1 MELRVKFS
9 QWTAGIPVVM
19 LNKETANRLGVHVQG
34 KVSIKTLNTHSR
46 ELVSIVDII
55 EGSSVRKDEILVS
68 SEIIES
74 LKLTKN
80 QKIDVN
86 FAPSSESLEYI
97 KKKLNGKRLSQKE
110 IDEIIK
116 EVVEN
121 SLSDPEAAL
130 FISAMYKHGMT
141 SQEEVW
147 LIKSMLNHG
156 KTMPVKGKYVVDKHS
171 VGGVPGNR
179 TTPIVVSIC
188 ASAGL
193 TFPKTSS
200 RAITSAAGTA
210 DVMEAV
216 CRVEFPKRELLRI
229 LKKTNAFLVWGGS
242 LDIVPAD
249 SRLIN
254 IEKIL
259 KIDPE
264 SQLLASIMAKK
275 FAMGS
280 KYILIDIPFGKEAK
294 VSRKNAIKLKR
305 KFEYI
310 GKKFRK
316 KVRCVLTDGNQPIG
330 NGIGPMLEL
339 MDVVK
344 ILDPQQIG
352 PKDLETKSLFIAG
365 EIFEMVGKCKKGKGV
380 EMAKKILYSG
390 EAFEK
395 FKQIIK
401 EQDGSLKRL
410 RFAKFSKNVY
420 AKKNGKI
427 TQINNKDLV
436 SIARTL
442 GCPMDKPAGIYLHFH
457 VMDIV
462 KKGEKVVTLYS
473 ETRTRMEEAEELYKK
488 VIPINIR

>member
-34 KVSIKTLNTHSR
+34 KVSIKTLNNHSR

-210 DVMEAV
+210 DVMEAI
-216 CRVEFPKRELLRI
+216 CRVNFTSQEIKKI
-229 LKKTNAFLVWGGS
+229 IHKTNACMVWGGA
-242 LDIVPAD
+242 LGFAPAD
-249 SRLIN
+249 DKIIRVESMIN
-254 IEKIL
+254 
-259 KIDPE
+259 IDPE
-264 SQLLASIMAKK
+264 PNLLASILAKK
-275 FAMGS
+275 LSVGS
-280 KYILIDIPFGKEAK
+280 KYVLIDIPYGKFAK
-294 VSRKNAIKLKR
+294 VNKQEGQNLKE
-305 KFEYI
+305 KFE
-310 GKKFRK
+310 
-316 KVRCVLTDGNQPIG
+316 
-330 NGIGPMLEL
+330 
-339 MDVVK
+339 
-344 ILDPQQIG
+344 
-352 PKDLETKSLFIAG
+352 A
-365 EIFEMVGKCKKGKGV
+365 
-380 EMAKKILYSG
+380 
-390 EAFEK
+390 
-395 FKQIIK
+395 
-401 EQDGSLKRL
+401 
-410 RFAKFSKNVY
+410 
-420 AKKNGKI
+420 
-427 TQINNKDLV
+427 LV
-436 SIARTL
+436 
-442 GCPMDKPAGIYLHFH
+442 
-457 VMDIV
+457 
-462 KKGEKVVTLYS
+462 
-473 ETRTRMEEAEELYKK
+473 
-488 VIPINIR
+488 